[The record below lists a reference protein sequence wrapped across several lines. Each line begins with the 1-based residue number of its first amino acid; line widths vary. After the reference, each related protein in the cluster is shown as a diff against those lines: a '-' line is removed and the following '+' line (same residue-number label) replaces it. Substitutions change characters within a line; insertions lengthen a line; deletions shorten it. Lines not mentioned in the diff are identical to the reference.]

1 MATRVDQLKDRI
13 IDMIDG
19 GLTRFGFTTG
29 PDWHKLTIEEKADA
43 ILTMWDVPKV
53 AGPPLTGRQPRL
65 IADVVAELQR
75 DEFKDKAA
83 SVKRGKG

>member
-1 MATRVDQLKDRI
+1 
-13 IDMIDG
+13 
-19 GLTRFGFTTG
+19 
-29 PDWHKLTIEEKADA
+29 LTIEEKADA